1 MNPNNPIPFTT
12 ISWRGGSV
20 VFLDQTLLPAKAV
33 EVTTRDPEVVAE
45 AIRKLRIRGAPAI
58 GVAAAYGVALAA
70 TISALPGGI
79 RPQVLH
85 AIEVFRGTRPTAVN
99 LFHALDRMQRVV
111 DRTSDSSLP
120 SALLAEAE
128 CINREDI
135 EACERIGKFGAEL
148 LLPGSS
154 ILTHCN
160 AGALATAG
168 QGTALGI
175 ITTAHRQGKIVRVYS
190 DETRPLLQGARLTT
204 WELLSAG
211 IETILITDST
221 AGSVLSRGL
230 VNAVIVGADR
240 IAANGDTANK
250 VGTYPLAILARYHG
264 VPFYVAAPVSTVDLA
279 MATGSEIPIEERD
292 PSEVTSFGGT
302 VVAPQGV
309 RVYSPAF
316 DVTPN
321 NLISAIVTD
330 MGVKTPPYSQSLK
343 ELRGHQH

>member
-1 MNPNNPIPFTT
+1 
-12 ISWRGGSV
+12 
-20 VFLDQTLLPAKAV
+20 
-33 EVTTRDPEVVAE
+33 
-45 AIRKLRIRGAPAI
+45 
-58 GVAAAYGVALAA
+58 
-70 TISALPGGI
+70 
-79 RPQVLH
+79 
-85 AIEVFRGTRPTAVN
+85 
-99 LFHALDRMQRVV
+99 
-111 DRTSDSSLP
+111 
-120 SALLAEAE
+120 
-128 CINREDI
+128 
-135 EACERIGKFGAEL
+135 
-148 LLPGSS
+148 
-154 ILTHCN
+154 
-160 AGALATAG
+160 
-168 QGTALGI
+168 ALGI